1 MTRIFLA
8 QFGPPAGS
16 NVPALPSPPI
26 LERLFLEQPLAP
38 AAFLVLAALAAA
50 LILNSRGKLSRGLL
64 VGSLL
69 LALGLGVYILGSI
82 VTTERERM
90 ARATRELV
98 DAVAT
103 VDIPAADRLLAP
115 DVRLFSRFRAP
126 GLSAPN
132 QGMDKTGILAAVPA
146 ALGQYPLK
154 EHAVQQVQAQ
164 STGRG
169 VGTTQVQVRV
179 VPEAT
184 AFPHTSWWRISWRRD
199 DDVWRATAI
208 EPVDVPFASAAD

>member
-8 QFGPPAGS
+8 QFGPPASS

-26 LERLFLEQPLAP
+26 FERLFFEQPLAP

-50 LILNSRGKLSRGLL
+50 FILNNRGKLARGVLL
-64 VGSLL
+64 GSLL
-69 LALGLGVYILGSI
+69 MALGLGVYTLGAV

-90 ARATRELV
+90 ARATRDLV

-103 VDIPAADRLLAP
+103 VDIPATDRLLAP
-115 DVRLFSRFRAP
+115 DARLFSRFRAP
-126 GLSAPN
+126 GLSAPQ
-132 QGMDKTGILAAVPA
+132 QGMDKAGILAAVPA

-169 VGTTQVQVRV
+169 IGVTQVQVRV

-199 DDVWRATAI
+199 GEVWRATAI